1 LLVSIIVW
9 LFNMF
14 ISLYLYSNRLKV
26 TKKDERI
33 YIQYRY
39 KLFMICIIVT
49 VVNGVYLIF
58 NIAHLTNSFVMI
70 NLGIV
75 AFFVTYL
82 IMSIKNYNNYTRG
95 KEYIIYLQE
104 LKNRA
109 NNELEISIQEFYD
122 GYVNQK
128 ESIKGVYVIRN
139 KTKNKYYVGQ
149 SQNIVLRVRK
159 HLEGSGNG
167 HLFADYKYGD
177 LFSVILIRFNTNKY
191 TSLSH
196 QERAYIEIFD
206 SFNRGY
212 NKTRGGS

>member
-1 LLVSIIVW
+1 MLFLLPLSYILFLYVFTDYFLYFRNTKISLKRRVVSISTSILLDVIV
-9 LFNMF
+9 LFITIVFSVTGNREIPNMF
-14 ISLYLYSNRLKV
+14 IIFFVVSLALTLLNIKTYIKTKRYL
-26 TKKDERI
+26 I
-33 YIQYRY
+33 YIEEIKQ
-39 KLFMICIIVT
+39 K
-49 VVNGVYLIF
+49 
-58 NIAHLTNSFVMI
+58 I
-70 NLGIV
+70 N
-75 AFFVTYL
+75 
-82 IMSIKNYNNYTRG
+82 K
-95 KEYIIYLQE
+95 
-104 LKNRA
+104 
-109 NNELEISIQEFYD
+109 ELEISITEFYD
-122 GYVNQK
+122 GYVNRRV
-128 ESIKGVYVIRN
+128 SIKGVYVIRN

-177 LFSVILIRFNTNKY
+177 LFSVILIRFNPNKY